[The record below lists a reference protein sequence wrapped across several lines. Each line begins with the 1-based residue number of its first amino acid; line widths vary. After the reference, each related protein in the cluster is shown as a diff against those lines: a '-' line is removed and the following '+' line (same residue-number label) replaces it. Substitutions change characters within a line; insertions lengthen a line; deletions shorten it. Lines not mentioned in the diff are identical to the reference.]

1 MVSKGVDI
9 AWEDFSIV
17 RPLSKSEAKI
27 KSKQGLSTEPIP
39 VINNMSGTIERGTFT
54 TILGPSGS
62 GKTTFL
68 NFLSNRIHFLKGLK
82 YTGHVYINGRRRE
95 TLDFNSVAGYV
106 MQDEIL
112 LEHLKVRE
120 TLEFSASFKM
130 SKDKVK
136 LRVDDIVNQLGLK
149 SCEHSF
155 VGGFTKKG
163 ISGGEKKRV
172 AIGVELLTDPSILFL
187 DEPTTGLDSY
197 NSETLI
203 GLLNELAK
211 TGVTVIATIHQPNSY
226 IFALFDRMLLLGGNE
241 VVYHGSAE
249 ESLDYFKSIGFECPE
264 FNNPAEFL
272 LELITDTDEHFK
284 ENIEKIKQ
292 ASVIPDLQIVE
303 KELPSLFERE
313 SAGFF
318 KETGLLISRSSL
330 NITRN
335 YISFIFKC
343 IANICFLLLV
353 MAAFYMACDS
363 KSVTSISDRGGIIF
377 IILVYMS
384 FIASNSITSLSTD
397 KVIFLRE
404 QASKTYSPGA
414 FYLSKLLFDIPFD
427 QILVIFMG
435 FLLYLVVGLRLDEPH
450 PIFFFVFVLYIL
462 DLTTRGWGSLL
473 LIALP
478 NLEAASAATPFM
490 IILQLL
496 FAGLFINYKSIP
508 NYLIWL
514 EYASMFKYSW
524 SAIMSSELEGRDDDY
539 WTGCTEDSETND
551 PMCDPLDF
559 YSITISKWHNVL
571 ALSCIAIITHFFAYL
586 YLNLL
591 AKKFRVN

>member
-27 KSKQGLSTEPIP
+27 KKKEGLSTEPIP
-39 VINNMSGTIERGTFT
+39 VINKISGVIERGTFT

-68 NFLSNRIHFLKGLK
+68 NFLSNRLHFLKGLK
-82 YTGHVYINGRRRE
+82 YSGHVYINGRRRE
-95 TLDFNSVAGYV
+95 TLDYNSVAGYV
-106 MQDEIL
+106 MQEEIL
-112 LEHLKVRE
+112 LEYLKVRE

-136 LRVDDIVNQLGLK
+136 VRVDDIVSQLGLK
-149 SCEHSF
+149 SCENSF
-155 VGGFTKKG
+155 VGGFIKKG

-203 GLLNELAK
+203 ELLNDLKK

-249 ESLDYFKSIGFECPE
+249 GSIDYFKSIGFECPE

-272 LELITDTDEHFK
+272 LELITDTDDNFK

-292 ASVIPDLQIVE
+292 ASVIPEFRLAE
-303 KELPSLFERE
+303 TELPLLFKRE

-318 KETGLLISRSSL
+318 KETSLLISRSSL
-330 NITRN
+330 NIIRN
-335 YISFIFKC
+335 YTSFIFKG

-353 MAAFYMACDS
+353 MAAFYRACDS
-363 KSVTSISDRGGIIF
+363 KSITSISDRAGIIF

-384 FIASNSITSLSTD
+384 FIATNSITSLSTD
-397 KVIFLRE
+397 KTIFLRE
-404 QASKTYSPGA
+404 QASKTYNPGA

-427 QILVIFMG
+427 QILVIIMG
-435 FLLYLVVGLRLDEPH
+435 FLLYLVIGLRLDEPH
-450 PIFFFVFVLYIL
+450 YIFFFVFVLYIL

-478 NLEAASAATPFM
+478 NLEAASAATPFI

-496 FAGLFINYKSIP
+496 FAGLFINYDSIP

-524 SAIMSSELEGRDDDY
+524 SAIMASELEGHDDDY
-539 WTGCTEDSETND
+539 WNSCTENSSTND
-551 PMCDPLDF
+551 PMCDPIDF
-559 YSITISKWHNVL
+559 YSITIPKWHNVL

-586 YLNLL
+586 YLALL